1 MAGPLILMKLTML
14 RREASGPRSGWVLGG
29 AVAGLALA
37 AATIGAATL
46 RARSQGTVADLL
58 GVVFAVW
65 TLGWMLGPAYTGQP
79 VLRAEQFRLLPVPR
93 RRLAL
98 GLLGAAFA
106 GVTAPVTFIAF
117 TALVVFGIRLGM
129 VPALIA
135 VPAVVLQLILVV
147 LLSRVT
153 GSLFGALS
161 RSRAGAVVSA
171 LLTAVM
177 LVASSSGWLVLAALH
192 PLVATGFPAGFAA
205 AVRALPSSW
214 AVLAVEASSRSD
226 WLMTAA
232 PLLGLIAVLL
242 LLWLTWERSLG
253 PARWPR
259 PAVRGSP
266 AGRAAPRHWMP
277 AGATAAVLVK
287 ELRTWRRD
295 PQRLT
300 SLVVPPAFAVMTC
313 LVPAAFGTRAFLPFL
328 GALTALMAAVTSAN
342 LYGQDGTALWLTL
355 LIPGSERAD
364 VRGRQLAWLALFA
377 PMTLVLTAAG
387 MAAGGRPD
395 LWPGALAVTFALL
408 GGGAGLLP
416 AVAIGLP
423 APGPAPRDR
432 KNAPLGNSDALGP
445 ALVMLLLALATAAP
459 AAATVPAGELAG
471 RPALRWAAL
480 AVGVITAVLAYALLG
495 RAAQRCLIRRGPE
508 LLSVLRTGTEQAAT
522 PANRPSLITSMPRY
536 RRRLLWCSLFTG
548 CIALFP
554 QALVPLL
561 MKLSGGH
568 ARVWFLALYLPGVW
582 QWPVITLMFLLG
594 LASLGLAA
602 RIWTTEPRSPRSL
615 RDSRGCC
622 GQPVPAHPSAG
633 KERHC
638 AITSP
643 TRPPPRDGTGTTGID
658 ATRIMRNGRSSPR
671 PNGK

>member
-1 MAGPLILMKLTML
+1 M
-14 RREASGPRSGWVLGG
+14 
-29 AVAGLALA
+29 
-37 AATIGAATL
+37 
-46 RARSQGTVADLL
+46 
-58 GVVFAVW
+58 
-65 TLGWMLGPAYTGQP
+65 
-79 VLRAEQFRLLPVPR
+79 LRAEQFRLLPVPR

-135 VPAVVLQLILVV
+135 LPAVVLQLILVV

-214 AVLAVEASSRSD
+214 AVLAVQASSRSD

-266 AGRAAPRHWMP
+266 AGRAAPRRWMSS
-277 AGATAAVLVK
+277 GATAAVLVR

-313 LVPAAFGTRAFLPFL
+313 LGLAAFGTTAFLPFV

-355 LIPGSERAD
+355 LIGSERAD

-387 MAAGGRPD
+387 MAASGRPD
-395 LWPGALAVTFALL
+395 LWPGALAATFALL

-416 AVAIGLP
+416 AVAIALP
-423 APGPAPRDR
+423 APGPGPRDR
-432 KNAPLGNSDALGP
+432 KNAPLGDTDELGA
-445 ALVMLLLALATAAP
+445 ALVMLFLALATAAP
-459 AAATVPAGELAG
+459 AAATVLAGELTG

-480 AVGVITAVLAYALLG
+480 AVGVITGALAYALLG
-495 RAAQRCLIRRGPE
+495 RAAQRRLTRRGPE
-508 LLSVLRTGTEQAAT
+508 LLSLLRTGTEQPGTRAK
-522 PANRPSLITSMPRY
+522 RGSRITSMPRY
-536 RRRLLWCSLFTG
+536 RRR
-548 CIALFP
+548 
-554 QALVPLL
+554 
-561 MKLSGGH
+561 
-568 ARVWFLALYLPGVW
+568 
-582 QWPVITLMFLLG
+582 
-594 LASLGLAA
+594 
-602 RIWTTEPRSPRSL
+602 
-615 RDSRGCC
+615 
-622 GQPVPAHPSAG
+622 
-633 KERHC
+633 
-638 AITSP
+638 
-643 TRPPPRDGTGTTGID
+643 RPW
-658 ATRIMRNGRSSPR
+658 
-671 PNGK
+671 

>member
-29 AVAGLALA
+29 AAAGLALA
-37 AATIGAATL
+37 AGTIGAATL

-65 TLGWMLGPAYTGQP
+65 ALGWMLGPAYTGQP
-79 VLRAEQFRLLPVPR
+79 VLRAGQFQLQPVPR
-93 RRLAL
+93 RRLAF

-117 TALVVFGIRLGM
+117 TALVVIGIRLGM

-171 LLTAVM
+171 LLSAVM
-177 LVASSSGWLVLAALH
+177 LVASSSGWIVIAALH
-192 PLVATGFPAGFAA
+192 PLVSTGFPVRFSAA
-205 AVRALPSSW
+205 LRALPSSW

-277 AGATAAVLVK
+277 AGATTAVLVK

-300 SLVVPPAFAVMTC
+300 SLVLSPAFAVMTC
-313 LVPAAFGTRAFLPFL
+313 LGLAALGATAFLPFA

-355 LIPGSERAD
+355 LMPGSERAD

-432 KNAPLGNSDALGP
+432 KNAPLGDTDALGP
-445 ALVMLLLALATAAP
+445 ALVMLALALATAAP
-459 AAATVPAGELAG
+459 AAATVLAG
-471 RPALRWAAL
+471 PPALRWAAL
-480 AVGVITAVLAYALLG
+480 AVGVITAVLAYVLLG

-508 LLSVLRTGTEQAAT
+508 LLSVLRTGTEQPAT

-568 ARVWFLALYLPGVW
+568 ARVWFLALYLPGAW

-615 RDSRGCC
+615 RDSRTAVASQS
-622 GQPVPAHPSAG
+622 QP
-633 KERHC
+633 
-638 AITSP
+638 I
-643 TRPPPRDGTGTTGID
+643 PPPEKN
-658 ATRIMRNGRSSPR
+658 ATVP
-671 PNGK
+671 

>member
-14 RREASGPRSGWVLGG
+14 RREASGPRSGWLLGG
-29 AVAGLALA
+29 AAAGLALA

-93 RRLAL
+93 RRLAF

-192 PLVATGFPAGFAA
+192 PLVATGFPAEFSA

-300 SLVVPPAFAVMTC
+300 SLILPPAFAVLTC
-313 LVPAAFGTRAFLPFL
+313 LGLAALGTRAFLPFA

-416 AVAIGLP
+416 AVAIALP
-423 APGPAPRDR
+423 APGPGPRDR
-432 KNAPLGNSDALGP
+432 KNAPLGDTDALGP

-459 AAATVPAGELAG
+459 AAGTVLAGELTG

-480 AVGVITAVLAYALLG
+480 AVGVITGVLAYALLG
-495 RAAQRCLIRRGPE
+495 RVAQRRLTRHGPE
-508 LLSVLRTGTEQAAT
+508 LLSLLRTGAGRPAT
-522 PANRPSLITSMPRY
+522 PANRTSRIASMPRY

-554 QALVPLL
+554 QALMPLL
-561 MKLSGGH
+561 IKLSGGH
-568 ARVWFLALYLPGVW
+568 ARIWFLALYLPGAW

-602 RIWTTEPRSPRSL
+602 RTWTTEPRSPRSL
-615 RDSRGCC
+615 RDSPGS
-622 GQPVPAHPSAG
+622 GDQASPSPPLRR
-633 KERHC
+633 KSTPLCH
-638 AITSP
+638 TSP
-643 TRPPPRDGTGTTGID
+643 TRPPSGMEPGQPG
-658 ATRIMRNGRSSPR
+658 
-671 PNGK
+671 

>member
-1 MAGPLILMKLTML
+1 MQA
-14 RREASGPRSGWVLGG
+14 RGPRSGWVLGG
-29 AVAGLALA
+29 AAAGLALA

-46 RARSQGTVADLL
+46 RARSPGTVADLL

-65 TLGWMLGPAYTGQP
+65 ALGWMLGPAYAGQP

-192 PLVATGFPAGFAA
+192 PLVDTGFPAGFAA

-266 AGRAAPRHWMP
+266 AGRAAPRRWMP

-313 LVPAAFGTRAFLPFL
+313 LGLAALGTRAFLPFA

-387 MAAGGRPD
+387 MAASGRPD
-395 LWPGALAVTFALL
+395 LWPGALAATFALL

-416 AVAIGLP
+416 AVAIALP
-423 APGPAPRDR
+423 APGPGPRDR
-432 KNAPLGNSDALGP
+432 NNAPLGDTDALGP
-445 ALVMLLLALATAAP
+445 ALVMLFLALATAAP
-459 AAATVPAGELAG
+459 AAGTVLAGELTG

-480 AVGVITAVLAYALLG
+480 AVGVITGDAGLCAARPRGTAEPYPARPRAVVPAADRNRTARHASQQTIPHHLNAQIPPAPAVVQPVHRLHRALPPSPDAAADEAFRRARASLVPRAVPARGMAMARDHPDVPARTGLARAG
-495 RAAQRCLIRRGPE
+495 RPE
-508 LLSVLRTGTEQAAT
+508 LDHRAPVTA
-522 PANRPSLITSMPRY
+522 
-536 RRRLLWCSLFTG
+536 
-548 CIALFP
+548 
-554 QALVPLL
+554 VP
-561 MKLSGGH
+561 
-568 ARVWFLALYLPGVW
+568 P
-582 QWPVITLMFLLG
+582 
-594 LASLGLAA
+594 
-602 RIWTTEPRSPRSL
+602 
-615 RDSRGCC
+615 
-622 GQPVPAHPSAG
+622 
-633 KERHC
+633 
-638 AITSP
+638 
-643 TRPPPRDGTGTTGID
+643 
-658 ATRIMRNGRSSPR
+658 
-671 PNGK
+671 

>member
-1 MAGPLILMKLTML
+1 MAGPLILMKLTVL
-14 RREASGPRSGWVLGG
+14 RREARGPRSGWVLGG
-29 AVAGLALA
+29 AAAGLALA
-37 AATIGAATL
+37 AVTIGAAML
-46 RARSQGTVADLL
+46 RARSPGTLADLL

-65 TLGWMLGPAYTGQP
+65 ALGWMLGPAYSGQP
-79 VLRAEQFRLLPVPR
+79 LLRAEQFRLLPIPR

-98 GLLGAAFA
+98 GLLAAAFA

-135 VPAVVLQLILVV
+135 LPAVVLQLILVV
-147 LLSRVT
+147 RLSRVT

-161 RSRAGAVVSA
+161 RSRGGAVVSA

-177 LVASSSGWLVLAALH
+177 LVASSSGWIVLAALH
-192 PLVATGFPAGFAA
+192 PLVATGFPAGFSA

-226 WLMTAA
+226 WLMTAT

-266 AGRAAPRHWMP
+266 AGRAAPRRWMP
-277 AGATAAVLVK
+277 AGTTAAVLVK

-300 SLVVPPAFAVMTC
+300 SLVVAPAFAVMTC
-313 LVPAAFGTRAFLPFL
+313 LAPAALRATAFLPFL

-387 MAAGGRPD
+387 TAASGRPD
-395 LWPGALAVTFALL
+395 LWPGALAATFALL

-416 AVAIGLP
+416 AVAIVLP
-423 APGPAPRDR
+423 APTPGPRDR
-432 KNAPLGNSDALGP
+432 KNAPLGDTDELGP
-445 ALVMLLLALATAAP
+445 ALVMLFLALATAAP
-459 AAATVPAGELAG
+459 AAATVLAGELTG

-480 AVGVITAVLAYALLG
+480 AVGVITGMLSYALLG
-495 RAAQRCLIRRGPE
+495 RAAQPSLIRRGPE
-508 LLSVLRTGTEQAAT
+508 LLSVLRTGTEQPAT
-522 PANRPSLITSMPRY
+522 PANKPSLITSMPRY

-561 MKLSGGH
+561 IKLSGGH
-568 ARVWFLALYLPGVW
+568 ARVWFLALYLPGAW

-602 RIWTTEPRSPRSL
+602 RIWATGPRSPRYL
-615 RDSRGCC
+615 RDGPGSG
-622 GQPVPAHPSAG
+622 GQATPAHPSAG

-638 AITSP
+638 AI
-643 TRPPPRDGTGTTGID
+643 PP
-658 ATRIMRNGRSSPR
+658 
-671 PNGK
+671 

>member
-1 MAGPLILMKLTML
+1 VAGPLILMKLTVL
-14 RREASGPRSGWVLGG
+14 RREARGPRSGWVLGG
-29 AVAGLALA
+29 AMAGLALA
-37 AATIGAATL
+37 AVTIGAATL
-46 RARSQGTVADLL
+46 RARSPGTVADLL

-65 TLGWMLGPAYTGQP
+65 ALGWMLGPAYSGQP
-79 VLRAEQFRLLPVPR
+79 LLRAEQFRLLPIPR

-98 GLLGAAFA
+98 GLLGTAFA

-135 VPAVVLQLILVV
+135 LPAVVLQLILVV

-171 LLTAVM
+171 LVTAVM
-177 LVASSSGWLVLAALH
+177 LVAISSGWIVLAALH

-214 AVLAVEASSRSD
+214 AVVAVEASSRSD

-242 LLWLTWERSLG
+242 LLGLTWERSLG

-277 AGATAAVLVK
+277 AGATAAALVK

-295 PQRLT
+295 PQRLN

-313 LVPAAFGTRAFLPFL
+313 LVPAALGTRAFLPFL

-364 VRGRQLAWLALFA
+364 VRGRQLAWLVLFA

-387 MAAGGRPD
+387 VAASGRPD
-395 LWPGALAVTFALL
+395 LWPGVLAATFALL

-416 AVAIGLP
+416 AVAVALP
-423 APGPAPRDR
+423 APRPGPRDR
-432 KNAPLGNSDALGP
+432 KNAPLGDTDELKP
-445 ALVMLLLALATAAP
+445 ALVMLFLALATAVP
-459 AAATVPAGELAG
+459 AAGTVLAGELTG

-480 AVGVITAVLAYALLG
+480 AVGAITGMLSYTLLG
-495 RAAQRCLIRRGPE
+495 RAAQRSLVRRGPE
-508 LLSVLRTGTEQAAT
+508 LLSVLRTRTEHPAT
-522 PANRPSLITSMPRY
+522 PASKPSLVTSMPRY
-536 RRRLLWCSLFTG
+536 RRRLLWCSLLTG
-548 CIALFP
+548 CIAIFP

-568 ARVWFLALYLPGVW
+568 ARVWFLALYLPGAW

-602 RIWTTEPRSPRSL
+602 RIWATARRPRLYL
-615 RDSRGCC
+615 RDSPGSG
-622 GQPVPAHPSAG
+622 GQAIPSSP
-633 KERHC
+633 RHRKRPPLGH
-638 AITSP
+638 TSL
-643 TRPPPRDGTGTTGID
+643 TRPLLRHGTGTD
-658 ATRIMRNGRSSPR
+658 ATRIAHHGRSSPR
-671 PNGK
+671 PNRR

>member
-192 PLVATGFPAGFAA
+192 PLASTGFPAGFAA

-445 ALVMLLLALATAAP
+445 
-459 AAATVPAGELAG
+459 
-471 RPALRWAAL
+471 
-480 AVGVITAVLAYALLG
+480 
-495 RAAQRCLIRRGPE
+495 
-508 LLSVLRTGTEQAAT
+508 
-522 PANRPSLITSMPRY
+522 
-536 RRRLLWCSLFTG
+536 
-548 CIALFP
+548 
-554 QALVPLL
+554 
-561 MKLSGGH
+561 
-568 ARVWFLALYLPGVW
+568 
-582 QWPVITLMFLLG
+582 
-594 LASLGLAA
+594 
-602 RIWTTEPRSPRSL
+602 
-615 RDSRGCC
+615 
-622 GQPVPAHPSAG
+622 
-633 KERHC
+633 
-638 AITSP
+638 
-643 TRPPPRDGTGTTGID
+643 
-658 ATRIMRNGRSSPR
+658 
-671 PNGK
+671 

>member
-1 MAGPLILMKLTML
+1 MAGPLILMKLTVL
-14 RREASGPRSGWVLGG
+14 RREARGPRSGWVLGG
-29 AVAGLALA
+29 TAAGLALA
-37 AATIGAATL
+37 AVTIGAAML
-46 RARSQGTVADLL
+46 RARSPGTVADLL

-65 TLGWMLGPAYTGQP
+65 ALGWMLGPAYSGQP
-79 VLRAEQFRLLPVPR
+79 LLRAEQFRLLPVPR

-135 VPAVVLQLILVV
+135 LPAVVLQLILVV

-177 LVASSSGWLVLAALH
+177 LVASSSGWIVLAALH
-192 PLVATGFPAGFAA
+192 PLVATGFPAWFAA

-266 AGRAAPRHWMP
+266 ARRAAPRHWMP
-277 AGATAAVLVK
+277 AGATAAVLAK

-295 PQRLT
+295 PQRLN

-313 LVPAAFGTRAFLPFL
+313 LVPAAFGTRAFLPFA
-328 GALTALMAAVTSAN
+328 GALTGLMAAVTSAN

-387 MAAGGRPD
+387 MAASGRPD
-395 LWPGALAVTFALL
+395 LWPGALAATFALL

-416 AVAIGLP
+416 AVAIALP
-423 APGPAPRDR
+423 APGPGPRDR
-432 KNAPLGNSDALGP
+432 KNAPLGDTDELGP
-445 ALVMLLLALATAAP
+445 ALVMLFLTLATAAP
-459 AAATVPAGELAG
+459 AAGTVLAGELTG
-471 RPALRWAAL
+471 RPTLRWAAL
-480 AVGVITAVLAYALLG
+480 AVGVITGMLAYALLG
-495 RAAQRCLIRRGPE
+495 RAAQRSLIRARARAVVCPADRN
-508 LLSVLRTGTEQAAT
+508 RTA
-522 PANRPSLITSMPRY
+522 R
-536 RRRLLWCSLFTG
+536 
-548 CIALFP
+548 
-554 QALVPLL
+554 
-561 MKLSGGH
+561 H
-568 ARVWFLALYLPGVW
+568 AS
-582 QWPVITLMFLLG
+582 Q
-594 LASLGLAA
+594 
-602 RIWTTEPRSPRSL
+602 
-615 RDSRGCC
+615 
-622 GQPVPAHPSAG
+622 
-633 KERHC
+633 
-638 AITSP
+638 
-643 TRPPPRDGTGTTGID
+643 
-658 ATRIMRNGRSSPR
+658 
-671 PNGK
+671 

>member
-1 MAGPLILMKLTML
+1 MADPLILMKLTML

-58 GVVFAVW
+58 DVVFAVW
-65 TLGWMLGPAYTGQP
+65 ALGWMLGPAYTGQP
-79 VLRAEQFRLLPVPR
+79 LLRAEQFRLLPIPR

-135 VPAVVLQLILVV
+135 LPAVVLQLILVV

-266 AGRAAPRHWMP
+266 AGRAAPRYWMP
-277 AGATAAVLVK
+277 AGATAAVFVK

-300 SLVVPPAFAVMTC
+300 SLVLPAAFAVMTC
-313 LVPAAFGTRAFLPFL
+313 LVPAAFGTRAFLPFA

-387 MAAGGRPD
+387 MAASGRPD
-395 LWPGALAVTFALL
+395 LWPGALAATFALL

-416 AVAIGLP
+416 AVAIALP
-423 APGPAPRDR
+423 APGPGPRDR
-432 KNAPLGNSDALGP
+432 TNAPLGDTDELGA
-445 ALVMLLLALATAAP
+445 ALVMLFLALATAAP
-459 AAATVPAGELAG
+459 AAGTVLAGELTG

-480 AVGVITAVLAYALLG
+480 AVGVITAVLSYALLG
-495 RAAQRCLIRRGPE
+495 RAAQRSLIQRGPE
-508 LLSVLRTGTEQAAT
+508 LLSVLRTGTEQPAT
-522 PANRPSLITSMPRY
+522 PANKPSLITSMPRY

-568 ARVWFLALYLPGVW
+568 ARVWFLALYLPGAW

-594 LASLGLAA
+594 LTSLGLAA
-602 RIWTTEPRSPRSL
+602 RNWTTESRSPQSL
-615 RDSRGCC
+615 RDSRGRG
-622 GQPVPAHPSAG
+622 GQPVPTHPSVG

-638 AITSP
+638 AITSL
-643 TRPPPRDGTGTTGID
+643 TRPPPRDGTGQQG
-658 ATRIMRNGRSSPR
+658 
-671 PNGK
+671 

>member
-1 MAGPLILMKLTML
+1 MASPLILMKLTML

-46 RARSQGTVADLL
+46 RARTQGTVADLL

-65 TLGWMLGPAYTGQP
+65 ALGWMLGPAYTGQP
-79 VLRAEQFRLLPVPR
+79 VLRAEQFQLQPVPR
-93 RRLAL
+93 RRLAF

-171 LLTAVM
+171 LLSAIM
-177 LVASSSGWLVLAALH
+177 LVASSSGWIVIAALH
-192 PLVATGFPAGFAA
+192 PLVSTGFPVGFSAA
-205 AVRALPSSW
+205 LRALPSSW
-214 AVLAVEASSRSD
+214 AVFAVEASSRSD

-259 PAVRGSP
+259 SAVRGSP
-266 AGRAAPRHWMP
+266 AGRAAPRRWMS
-277 AGATAAVLVK
+277 AGATAAVFVK

-300 SLVVPPAFAVMTC
+300 TLVLPPTFAVMTC
-313 LVPAAFGTRAFLPFL
+313 LVPAAFGTRAFLPFA

-355 LIPGSERAD
+355 LMPGSERAD
-364 VRGRQLAWLALFA
+364 IRGRQLAWLALFA

-432 KNAPLGNSDALGP
+432 KNAPLGNSDAFGP

-459 AAATVPAGELAG
+459 AAATVLAGELAG

-480 AVGVITAVLAYALLG
+480 AVGVITAVLAYVLLG

-508 LLSVLRTGTEQAAT
+508 LLSVLRTGTEQPAT
-522 PANRPSLITSMPRY
+522 PANRPSLVTSMPRY

-568 ARVWFLALYLPGVW
+568 ARVWFLALYLPGAW

-594 LASLGLAA
+594 LASLGLAVQ
-602 RIWTTEPRSPRSL
+602 IWITELRSPRSL
-615 RDSRGCC
+615 RDSRAAVASQS
-622 GQPVPAHPSAG
+622 QP
-633 KERHC
+633 
-638 AITSP
+638 I
-643 TRPPPRDGTGTTGID
+643 PPPEKN
-658 ATRIMRNGRSSPR
+658 ATVP
-671 PNGK
+671 

>member
-1 MAGPLILMKLTML
+1 MAGPLILMKLTVV
-14 RREASGPRSGWVLGG
+14 RREARGPRSGWVLGG
-29 AVAGLALA
+29 AAAGLALA
-37 AATIGAATL
+37 AATIGAAML
-46 RARSQGTVADLL
+46 RARSPGTVADLL

-65 TLGWMLGPAYTGQP
+65 ALGWMLGPAYTGQP

-117 TALVVFGIRLGM
+117 TSLVVFGIRLGM

-135 VPAVVLQLILVV
+135 LPAVVLQLILVV

-226 WLMTAA
+226 WLMTTAT
-232 PLLGLIAVLL
+232 LLGLIAVLL

-277 AGATAAVLVK
+277 AGTTAAVLVK

-295 PQRLT
+295 PQRLN

-387 MAAGGRPD
+387 MAASGRPD
-395 LWPGALAVTFALL
+395 LWPGALAATFALL

-416 AVAIGLP
+416 AVAIALP
-423 APGPAPRDR
+423 APGPGPRDR
-432 KNAPLGNSDALGP
+432 KNAPLGDTDELGA
-445 ALVMLLLALATAAP
+445 ALVMLFLALATAAP
-459 AAATVPAGELAG
+459 AVGTVLAGELTG

-480 AVGVITAVLAYALLG
+480 AVGVITGMLSYALLG
-495 RAAQRCLIRRGPE
+495 RAAQRSLIQRGPE
-508 LLSVLRTGTEQAAT
+508 LLSVLRTGTEQPAT
-522 PANRPSLITSMPRY
+522 PANKPSLITSMPRY

-568 ARVWFLALYLPGVW
+568 ARVWFLALYLPGAW

-602 RIWTTEPRSPRSL
+602 RNWTTEPRSPRSL
-615 RDSRGCC
+615 RDSRGCG
-622 GQPVPAHPSAG
+622 GQPAPTHPSAG

-638 AITSP
+638 AITSL
-643 TRPPPRDGTGTTGID
+643 TRPPLRDGTGTTGID

>member
-29 AVAGLALA
+29 AAAGLALA

-46 RARSQGTVADLL
+46 RARSPGTVADLL

-65 TLGWMLGPAYTGQP
+65 ALGWMLGPAYTGQP

-192 PLVATGFPAGFAA
+192 PLVATGFPAGFSA

-313 LVPAAFGTRAFLPFL
+313 LGLAALGTRAFLPFA

-387 MAAGGRPD
+387 MAASGRPD
-395 LWPGALAVTFALL
+395 LWPGALAATFALL

-416 AVAIGLP
+416 AVAIALP
-423 APGPAPRDR
+423 APGPGPRDR
-432 KNAPLGNSDALGP
+432 NNAPLGDTDELGP
-445 ALVMLLLALATAAP
+445 ALVMLFLALATAAP
-459 AAATVPAGELAG
+459 AAATVLAGELTG

-480 AVGVITAVLAYALLG
+480 AVGVITGDAGLCAARPRGTAAPYPARARAVVPAADRNRTARHASQQTVPHHLHAQVPPAPAVVQPVHRLHRALPPSPG
-495 RAAQRCLIRRGPE
+495 AAADETFRRA
-508 LLSVLRTGTEQAAT
+508 RTG
-522 PANRPSLITSMPRY
+522 
-536 RRRLLWCSLFTG
+536 
-548 CIALFP
+548 
-554 QALVPLL
+554 LVPRAVP
-561 MKLSGGH
+561 
-568 ARVWFLALYLPGVW
+568 ARGMAMAGNHPDVPARA
-582 QWPVITLMFLLG
+582 G
-594 LASLGLAA
+594 LARAGRPDLGHPA
-602 RIWTTEPRSPRSL
+602 
-615 RDSRGCC
+615 
-622 GQPVPAHPSAG
+622 PVT
-633 KERHC
+633 
-638 AITSP
+638 AI
-643 TRPPPRDGTGTTGID
+643 PP
-658 ATRIMRNGRSSPR
+658 
-671 PNGK
+671 

>member
-1 MAGPLILMKLTML
+1 MASPLILMKLTML

-46 RARSQGTVADLL
+46 RARTQGTVADLL

-65 TLGWMLGPAYTGQP
+65 ALGWMLGPAYTGQP
-79 VLRAEQFRLLPVPR
+79 VLRAEQFQLQPVPR
-93 RRLAL
+93 RRLAF

-171 LLTAVM
+171 LLSAIM
-177 LVASSSGWLVLAALH
+177 LVASSSGWIVIAALH
-192 PLVATGFPAGFAA
+192 PLVSTGFPVGFSAA
-205 AVRALPSSW
+205 LRALPSSW
-214 AVLAVEASSRSD
+214 AVFAVEASSRSD

-259 PAVRGSP
+259 SAVRGSP
-266 AGRAAPRHWMP
+266 AGRAAPRRWMS
-277 AGATAAVLVK
+277 AGATAAVFVK

-300 SLVVPPAFAVMTC
+300 TLVLPPTFAVMTC
-313 LVPAAFGTRAFLPFL
+313 LVPAAFGTRAFLPFA

-355 LIPGSERAD
+355 LMPGSERAD
-364 VRGRQLAWLALFA
+364 IRGRQLAWLALFA

-416 AVAIGLP
+416 AVAIALP

-432 KNAPLGNSDALGP
+432 TNAPLGNSDAFGP

-459 AAATVPAGELAG
+459 AAATVLAGELAG

-480 AVGVITAVLAYALLG
+480 AVGVITAVLAYVLLG

-508 LLSVLRTGTEQAAT
+508 LLSVLRTGTEQPAT
-522 PANRPSLITSMPRY
+522 PANRPSLVTSMPRY

-568 ARVWFLALYLPGVW
+568 ARVWFLALYLPGAW

-594 LASLGLAA
+594 LASLGLAVQ
-602 RIWTTEPRSPRSL
+602 IWITELRSPRSL
-615 RDSRGCC
+615 RDSRAAVASQS
-622 GQPVPAHPSAG
+622 QP
-633 KERHC
+633 
-638 AITSP
+638 I
-643 TRPPPRDGTGTTGID
+643 PPPEKN
-658 ATRIMRNGRSSPR
+658 ATVP
-671 PNGK
+671 

>member
-1 MAGPLILMKLTML
+1 MAGPLILMKLTVL

-29 AVAGLALA
+29 AAAGLALA
-37 AATIGAATL
+37 AATIGAAML
-46 RARSQGTVADLL
+46 RARSPGTVADLL

-65 TLGWMLGPAYTGQP
+65 ALGWMLGPAYTGQP

-135 VPAVVLQLILVV
+135 LPAVVLQLILVV

-177 LVASSSGWLVLAALH
+177 LVASSSGWIVLAALH

-295 PQRLT
+295 PQRLN

-313 LVPAAFGTRAFLPFL
+313 LVPGRVRHDGIPAVPRRAH
-328 GALTALMAAVTSAN
+328 
-342 LYGQDGTALWLTL
+342 
-355 LIPGSERAD
+355 RAD
-364 VRGRQLAWLALFA
+364 GGGHLGESLRPRRHRVVADAADTRQRASRCPRPAARLAG
-377 PMTLVLTAAG
+377 PV
-387 MAAGGRPD
+387 RPD
-395 LWPGALAVTFALL
+395 DPGTHRSGHGGQRTPGPVA
-408 GGGAGLLP
+408 GGAG
-416 AVAIGLP
+416 
-423 APGPAPRDR
+423 
-432 KNAPLGNSDALGP
+432 SD
-445 ALVMLLLALATAAP
+445 VRAA
-459 AAATVPAGELAG
+459 
-471 RPALRWAAL
+471 RRR
-480 AVGVITAVLAYALLG
+480 G
-495 RAAQRCLIRRGPE
+495 RAAAGRGH
-508 LLSVLRTGTEQAAT
+508 R
-522 PANRPSLITSMPRY
+522 PA
-536 RRRLLWCSLFTG
+536 
-548 CIALFP
+548 
-554 QALVPLL
+554 
-561 MKLSGGH
+561 
-568 ARVWFLALYLPGVW
+568 
-582 QWPVITLMFLLG
+582 
-594 LASLGLAA
+594 
-602 RIWTTEPRSPRSL
+602 SPRS
-615 RDSRGCC
+615 RPTGPQERT
-622 GQPVPAHPSAG
+622 AG
-633 KERHC
+633 RH
-638 AITSP
+638 
-643 TRPPPRDGTGTTGID
+643 R
-658 ATRIMRNGRSSPR
+658 
-671 PNGK
+671 

>member
-29 AVAGLALA
+29 AVAGLTLA

-232 PLLGLIAVLL
+232 PLLGLIAVLV

-259 PAVRGSP
+259 PAVRGNP

-295 PQRLT
+295 PQRLN

-395 LWPGALAVTFALL
+395 LWPGALAATFALL

-416 AVAIGLP
+416 TVAIALP
-423 APGPAPRDR
+423 APGPGPRDR
-432 KNAPLGNSDALGP
+432 KKAPLGDTNELGP
-445 ALVMLLLALATAAP
+445 ALVMLFLALATAAP
-459 AAATVPAGELAG
+459 AAGTVLAGELTG

-495 RAAQRCLIRRGPE
+495 RAAQRSLIQRGPE
-508 LLSVLRTGTEQAAT
+508 LLSVLRTGTEQPAT

-536 RRRLLWCSLFTG
+536 RQRLLWCSLFTG

-643 TRPPPRDGTGTTGID
+643 TRPPPGIEP
-658 ATRIMRNGRSSPR
+658 GQL
-671 PNGK
+671 G

>member
-14 RREASGPRSGWVLGG
+14 RREARGPRSGWVLGG
-29 AVAGLALA
+29 AAAGLALA
-37 AATIGAATL
+37 AVTIGTAML
-46 RARSQGTVADLL
+46 RARSPGTVADLL

-65 TLGWMLGPAYTGQP
+65 ALGWMLGPAYSGQP
-79 VLRAEQFRLLPVPR
+79 LLRAEQFRLLPIPR

-135 VPAVVLQLILVV
+135 LPAVVLQLILVV

-153 GSLFGALS
+153 GALFGALS

-177 LVASSSGWLVLAALH
+177 LVASSSGWIVLAALH

-205 AVRALPSSW
+205 GLRALPSSW

-242 LLWLTWERSLG
+242 LLLWLTWEWSLG

-259 PAVRGSP
+259 PAVRGSA

-277 AGATAAVLVK
+277 AGATAAVLRK

-295 PQRLT
+295 PQRLN
-300 SLVVPPAFAVMTC
+300 SLVVPPAFAVLTC

-355 LIPGSERAD
+355 LIPGGERAD

-387 MAAGGRPD
+387 MAASGRPD
-395 LWPGALAVTFALL
+395 LWPGALAATFALL

-416 AVAIGLP
+416 AVAIALP
-423 APGPAPRDR
+423 APGPAARDR
-432 KNAPLGNSDALGP
+432 KNAPLGDTDELGP
-445 ALVMLLLALATAAP
+445 ALVMLFLALATAAP
-459 AAATVPAGELAG
+459 AAGTVLAGELTG
-471 RPALRWAAL
+471 RLALRWAAL
-480 AVGVITAVLAYALLG
+480 AVGVSTGMLSYALLG
-495 RAAQRCLIRRGPE
+495 RAAQRSLIRHGPG

-522 PANRPSLITSMPRY
+522 PASKPSLITSMPRY

-554 QALVPLL
+554 QALVPML

-568 ARVWFLALYLPGVW
+568 ARVWFLALYLPGAW

-594 LASLGLAA
+594 LALLGLAT
-602 RIWTTEPRSPRSL
+602 RIWATGPRT
-615 RDSRGCC
+615 
-622 GQPVPAHPSAG
+622 GQGWAL
-633 KERHC
+633 
-638 AITSP
+638 
-643 TRPPPRDGTGTTGID
+643 
-658 ATRIMRNGRSSPR
+658 
-671 PNGK
+671 